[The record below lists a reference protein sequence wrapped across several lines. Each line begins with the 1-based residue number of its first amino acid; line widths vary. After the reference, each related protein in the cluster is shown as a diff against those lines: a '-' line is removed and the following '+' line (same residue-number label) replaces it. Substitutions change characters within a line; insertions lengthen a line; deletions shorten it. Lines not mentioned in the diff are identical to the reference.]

1 MKKRWQIKCECRRRA
16 RALADALMQLRDVN
30 GGGNTATLDI
40 FEYDGCKVCIQAI
53 AGCPDMNDSAEVE

>member
-1 MKKRWQIKCECRRRA
+1 MKKRWQIKCECRRCA

-40 FEYDGCKVCIQAI
+40 FEYDGCNVYIQAI
-53 AGCPDMNDSAEVE
+53 AGRQDMNDSVEVA

>member
-1 MKKRWQIKCECRRRA
+1 MEKRWQIKCECRRRA

-40 FEYDGCKVCIQAI
+40 FEYDGCNVYIQAI
-53 AGCPDMNDSAEVE
+53 AGHPNMNDSVEEA